1 MYNFSK
7 NKGFIMKDLQ
17 IGDEAP
23 KFTLL
28 NQDGIEISLKD
39 FVGKKV
45 VLYFYPKDDTPGCTI
60 ESCEFS
66 ELGDEFSAK
75 NAVVIGISPDDSKS
89 HCKFIDKFKLKQI
102 LLCDTQTQTARAYGA
117 WGLKKNYGREYEG
130 ILRSTFI
137 IDEQGK
143 IAKIFRNVNPRE
155 QHGKVVLESL

>member
-1 MYNFSK
+1 
-7 NKGFIMKDLQ
+7 MKDLQ

-45 VLYFYPKDDTPGCTI
+45 VLYFYPKDNTPGCTI

-102 LLCDTQTQTARAYGA
+102 LLCDTQTQTARTYGA

-155 QHGKVVLESL
+155 QHGKAVLESL

>member
-1 MYNFSK
+1 MYNFQK
-7 NKGFIMKDLQ
+7 NKGFTMKDLQ

-39 FVGKKV
+39 FAGKKV

-102 LLCDTQTQTARAYGA
+102 LLCDTQTQTARTYGA

-155 QHGKVVLESL
+155 QHGKAVLESL

>member
-1 MYNFSK
+1 
-7 NKGFIMKDLQ
+7 MKDLQ

-39 FVGKKV
+39 FAGKKV

-102 LLCDTQTQTARAYGA
+102 LLCDTQTQTARTYGA

-155 QHGKVVLESL
+155 QHGKAVLESL

>member
-1 MYNFSK
+1 
-7 NKGFIMKDLQ
+7 MKDLQ

-155 QHGKVVLESL
+155 QHGKAVLESL

>member
-1 MYNFSK
+1 
-7 NKGFIMKDLQ
+7 MKDLQ

-66 ELGDEFSAK
+66 ELDDEFSAK

-155 QHGKVVLESL
+155 QHGKAVLESL

>member
-1 MYNFSK
+1 
-7 NKGFIMKDLQ
+7 MKDLQ

>member
-1 MYNFSK
+1 
-7 NKGFIMKDLQ
+7 MKDLQ

-45 VLYFYPKDDTPGCTI
+45 VLYFYPKDNTPGCTI

>member
-1 MYNFSK
+1 
-7 NKGFIMKDLQ
+7 MKDLQ

-39 FVGKKV
+39 FAGKKV

-66 ELGDEFSAK
+66 ELGDEFSVK

-155 QHGKVVLESL
+155 QHGRAVLESL

>member
-1 MYNFSK
+1 
-7 NKGFIMKDLQ
+7 MKDLQ

-39 FVGKKV
+39 FAGKKV

-102 LLCDTQTQTARAYGA
+102 LLCDTQTQIARAYGA

-155 QHGKVVLESL
+155 QHGKAVLESL

>member
-1 MYNFSK
+1 
-7 NKGFIMKDLQ
+7 MKDLQ

-39 FVGKKV
+39 FAGKKV

-155 QHGKVVLESL
+155 QHGKAVLESL